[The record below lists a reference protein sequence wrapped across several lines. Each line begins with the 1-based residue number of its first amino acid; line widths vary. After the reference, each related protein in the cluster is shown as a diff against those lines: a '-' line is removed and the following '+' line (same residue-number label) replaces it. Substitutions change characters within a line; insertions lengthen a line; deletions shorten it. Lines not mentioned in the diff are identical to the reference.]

1 MSLPFVGKVKNE
13 CYGYVRV
20 LLHEHYNSILCP
32 AQEGP
37 HSFSFI
43 FYIVF
48 ATSYISFSFRRLF
61 CSIYLLLF
69 LGCFSIISFNT
80 CDLLSRVPIT
90 FFTFYFSV
98 FFPASSLFVYFT
110 SKGGLWQLLMLLKPF
125 VFFKVLFPSI
135 FFLFFTH
142 WRHIPNFK
150 RLKVNSYSHLT
161 LVLAQTSLNF
171 IDLFQFYLESSI
183 SKIIFP
189 FCIPLAFP
197 LFLWGIN
204 RF

>member
-1 MSLPFVGKVKNE
+1 MLARYKTNVMDMCESCCMSIKIQS
-13 CYGYVRV
+13 C
-20 LLHEHYNSILCP
+20 
-32 AQEGP
+32 AQLKRDHTP
-37 HSFSFI
+37 SLSL

-61 CSIYLLLF
+61 CSIYLLF
-69 LGCFSIISFNT
+69 FGCFSIISFNT

-135 FFLFFTH
+135 FFLFVT
-142 WRHIPNFK
+142 N
-150 RLKVNSYSHLT
+150 
-161 LVLAQTSLNF
+161 
-171 IDLFQFYLESSI
+171 
-183 SKIIFP
+183 
-189 FCIPLAFP
+189 
-197 LFLWGIN
+197 
-204 RF
+204 